1 MCSNSCHQNWYRPHF
16 WVSVR
21 CPNILMTI
29 YWEDLPQTFS
39 PISINIV
46 LFSRRICPHWPR
58 LAQTTLYRIKER
70 RKTRWWKSGSL
81 HDALCHLEELICIT
95 VICVAVTWFGRG
107 KFDPIILMRTE
118 SHLSQRKIYST
129 FEYSTKY
136 QNFDFILVDN
146 INYYE
151 DSLVN

>member
-1 MCSNSCHQNWYRPHF
+1 MSSKLISAPFLSLCTLSQYFDDNLLRRF
-16 WVSVR
+16 AA
-21 CPNILMTI
+21 NILS
-29 YWEDLPQTFS
+29 YLYKYC
-39 PISINIV
+39 PIFPPCRV
-46 LFSRRICPHWPR
+46 CPHWPR

-146 INYYE
+146 INYYMKI
-151 DSLVN
+151 V